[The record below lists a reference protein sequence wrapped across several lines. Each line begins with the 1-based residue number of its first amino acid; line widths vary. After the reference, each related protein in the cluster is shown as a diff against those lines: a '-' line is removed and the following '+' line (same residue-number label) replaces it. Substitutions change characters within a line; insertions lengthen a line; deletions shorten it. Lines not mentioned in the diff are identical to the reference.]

1 MVWHLKCGLNP
12 HTLIALDSVLD
23 RIQSVIDN
31 SCVLRVSDLA
41 VGTRK
46 GRRFDL
52 HSRRALCPAYAV
64 RLTRDNIVIQTHE
77 ANVLHERRPVTTDM
91 GTAWRAPSALR
102 QRCGWGYSKTSI
114 SWTHCTS
121 VAQSTSASS
130 GWKLARR
137 HSSVIDSDCA
147 DFVGTQRLVS
157 ASSDTIGKQ
166 NLRRCDAQ

>member
-1 MVWHLKCGLNP
+1 MVWHLKYGLNP
-12 HTLIALDSVLD
+12 RTLIALDSVLD

-64 RLTRDNIVIQTHE
+64 RLTRENIVIQTHE

-91 GTAWRAPSALR
+91 AHRLARAFGTSPEMWLGLQQDVDLWDTLHERRAEYER
-102 QRCGWGYSKTSI
+102 IK
-114 SWTHCTS
+114 
-121 VAQSTSASS
+121 

-137 HSSVIDSDCA
+137 HSSVIDSDCG
-147 DFVGTQRLVS
+147 DFVGTQR
-157 ASSDTIGKQ
+157 
-166 NLRRCDAQ
+166 

>member
-64 RLTRDNIVIQTHE
+64 RLTRENIVIQTHE

-91 GTAWRAPSALR
+91 AYR
-102 QRCGWGYSKTSI
+102 
-114 SWTHCTS
+114 
-121 VAQSTSASS
+121 
-130 GWKLARR
+130 LAR
-137 HSSVIDSDCA
+137 A
-147 DFVGTQRLVS
+147 FGTSPEMWLGLQQDVDLWDTLHERRAEYERIQRLETCK
-157 ASSDTIGKQ
+157 A
-166 NLRRCDAQ
+166 A